1 MLNSFFTVSE
11 IAFPAASPARDL
23 VATPITLPIS
33 FIPSGFISSIASLI
47 NSSTSLSV
55 NGFGKIKL
63 ATSEVIAS
71 YKRMFEDSKS
81 DYYIGINGEASM
93 FEVYNSFTEGISNDN
108 NKDIMNKF
116 EKCVLLKKIL
126 NL

>member
-1 MLNSFFTVSE
+1 
-11 IAFPAASPARDL
+11 
-23 VATPITLPIS
+23 
-33 FIPSGFISSIASLI
+33 
-47 NSSTSLSV
+47 
-55 NGFGKIKL
+55 
-63 ATSEVIAS
+63 
-71 YKRMFEDSKS
+71 MFEDSKS